1 MTSEEIYN
9 INPRVLRLI
18 KALGTET
25 LTRRGICGNM
35 ELRCRRS
42 LWDNYVMPS
51 RDAGYVEMA
60 YPAHPNSPDQA
71 YRLTQKGLEVL
82 KALQEDDAQ

>member
-1 MTSEEIYN
+1 MTSEELKS

-35 ELRCRRS
+35 GLKCRRS
-42 LWDNYVMPS
+42 LWNNYVMPS
-51 RDAGYVEMA
+51 RDAGYVVMA

-82 KALQEDDAQ
+82 KALQEEEGR